1 VAQAQEQVLSML
13 VPPLEMK
20 CGFLRI
26 DFNKMTFTMYKEIK
40 FSSQI
45 SQNVMNYP
53 LSSIAGKVYGMVR
66 RTIDDENLVI
76 HES

>member
-20 CGFLRI
+20 CGFLQI
-26 DFNKMTFTMYKEIK
+26 DFNKMTFTTNEEIK

-53 LSSIAGKVYGMVR
+53 LSVAGKVYGMVQ
-66 RTIDDENLVI
+66 RTIHDENLAI

>member
-1 VAQAQEQVLSML
+1 MAQAQEQVLSML

>member
-1 VAQAQEQVLSML
+1 VAQPQEQVLSRL
-13 VPPLEMK
+13 VPPLEIK

-26 DFNKMTFTMYKEIK
+26 DFNKMTFTTDEEIK

-53 LSSIAGKVYGMVR
+53 LSSIAGKVYGMVQ
-66 RTIDDENLVI
+66 RTLRDENLAI

>member
-1 VAQAQEQVLSML
+1 MAQAQEQVLSML

-53 LSSIAGKVYGMVR
+53 LSSIAGKVYGMVQ
-66 RTIDDENLVI
+66 RTIHDENLAI

>member
-1 VAQAQEQVLSML
+1 
-13 VPPLEMK
+13 
-20 CGFLRI
+20 
-26 DFNKMTFTMYKEIK
+26 MTFTTDEEIK

-53 LSSIAGKVYGMVR
+53 LSSIAGKVYGMVQ
-66 RTIDDENLVI
+66 RTLRDENLAI